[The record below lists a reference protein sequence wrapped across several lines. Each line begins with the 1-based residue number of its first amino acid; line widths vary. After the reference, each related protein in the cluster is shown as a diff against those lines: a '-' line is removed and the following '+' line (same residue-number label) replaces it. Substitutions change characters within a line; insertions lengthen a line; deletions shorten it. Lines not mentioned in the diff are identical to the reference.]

1 MRLVVALVLL
11 LIQLRPL
18 AGAVVCL
25 EQTVASQEC
34 AMPEHGP
41 GVTEQSDGTQSVPA
55 GCQATA
61 LCSPAGL
68 AVSQAAIRLALAPPP
83 VASDVSLEPTHR
95 SSPSLAPPF
104 HPPRV

>member
-1 MRLVVALVLL
+1 MRVVVAVVLL

-25 EQTVASQEC
+25 EQSMADQEC
-34 AMPEHGP
+34 AMPEHGLR
-41 GVTEQSDGTQSVPA
+41 VTEASESKQSVPV

-61 LCSPAGL
+61 LCGPAGL
-68 AVSQAAIRLALAPPP
+68 AIPQTEIRFSLVQTPLASRVGLDPA
-83 VASDVSLEPTHR
+83 HR
-95 SSPSLAPPF
+95 GGPALAPPF